1 MIFRIRRIMIVKAG
15 VVNVLRKVASTER
28 NCFSMMILMEV
39 VRMNNNLWFVVFMLL
54 IGAIMVGAS
63 ALDEL
68 FNEYLIRREDGDSER
83 NESK

>member
-1 MIFRIRRIMIVKAG
+1 
-15 VVNVLRKVASTER
+15 
-28 NCFSMMILMEV
+28 
-39 VRMNNNLWFVVFMLL
+39 MNNNLWFVVLMLL

-68 FNEYLIRREDGDSER
+68 FNEYLIRREDGSSER

>member
-1 MIFRIRRIMIVKAG
+1 
-15 VVNVLRKVASTER
+15 
-28 NCFSMMILMEV
+28 
-39 VRMNNNLWFVVFMLL
+39 MNNNLWFVVLMLL

-68 FNEYLIRREDGDSER
+68 FNEYLIRREDGDRKR

>member
-1 MIFRIRRIMIVKAG
+1 
-15 VVNVLRKVASTER
+15 
-28 NCFSMMILMEV
+28 
-39 VRMNNNLWFVVFMLL
+39 MNNNLWFVVLMLL

-68 FNEYLIRREDGDSER
+68 FNEYLIRREDRDCER

>member
-1 MIFRIRRIMIVKAG
+1 
-15 VVNVLRKVASTER
+15 
-28 NCFSMMILMEV
+28 
-39 VRMNNNLWFVVFMLL
+39 MNNNLWFVVLMLL

-68 FNEYLIRREDGDSER
+68 FNEYLIRREDGDCEG

>member
-1 MIFRIRRIMIVKAG
+1 
-15 VVNVLRKVASTER
+15 
-28 NCFSMMILMEV
+28 
-39 VRMNNNLWFVVFMLL
+39 MNNNLWFVVLMLL

-68 FNEYLIRREDGDSER
+68 FNEYLIRREDGDSKR

>member
-1 MIFRIRRIMIVKAG
+1 
-15 VVNVLRKVASTER
+15 
-28 NCFSMMILMEV
+28 
-39 VRMNNNLWFVVFMLL
+39 MNNHLFFVVFMLL

-68 FNEYLIRREDGDSER
+68 FNEYLERREDGDCER

>member
-1 MIFRIRRIMIVKAG
+1 
-15 VVNVLRKVASTER
+15 
-28 NCFSMMILMEV
+28 
-39 VRMNNNLWFVVFMLL
+39 MNNHLFFVVFMLL

-68 FNEYLIRREDGDSER
+68 FNEYLERKEDGDYER

>member
-1 MIFRIRRIMIVKAG
+1 
-15 VVNVLRKVASTER
+15 
-28 NCFSMMILMEV
+28 
-39 VRMNNNLWFVVFMLL
+39 MLL

>member
-1 MIFRIRRIMIVKAG
+1 
-15 VVNVLRKVASTER
+15 
-28 NCFSMMILMEV
+28 
-39 VRMNNNLWFVVFMLL
+39 MNNNLWFVVLMLL

-68 FNEYLIRREDGDSER
+68 FNEYLIRREDGDSKG

>member
-1 MIFRIRRIMIVKAG
+1 MLPSTKEPER
-15 VVNVLRKVASTER
+15 LLEVA
-28 NCFSMMILMEV
+28 
-39 VRMNNNLWFVVFMLL
+39 RMNNHLWFVIFMLL

-68 FNEYLIRREDGDSER
+68 FNEYLIRREDGDNER